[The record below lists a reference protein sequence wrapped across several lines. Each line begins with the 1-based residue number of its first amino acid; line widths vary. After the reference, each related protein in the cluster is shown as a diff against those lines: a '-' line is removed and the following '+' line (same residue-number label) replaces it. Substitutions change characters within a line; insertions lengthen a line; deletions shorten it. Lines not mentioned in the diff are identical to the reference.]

1 MKRGHKTDC
10 IKNSQSVPAPRRV
23 ARAAWLCAVLLG
35 LAVHLPGTLMGQSIY
50 TTPYTI
56 TTLAGLPGIS
66 GTNDGA
72 GNAARFSGP
81 NAVAVDGA
89 GNIYVADTYSQ
100 TIRKVTASGG
110 VTTVAGLPGVSGTN
124 DGTGSAARFNFPWG
138 VAVGTNGNLFVADT
152 YNDTI
157 REVIPVGTNWV
168 VSTIAGLAGSPGGG
182 DGTNSGAQ
190 FDNPQGIAVDTN
202 GNVYVAD
209 TYDETIR
216 KLTPV
221 GTNWVVKTLAGQAG
235 IGGHHDGTNGDA
247 RFSIPEAVAV
257 DSASNLYVAEFD
269 SDTIRKVTPT
279 GTNWVVTTIAGSAG
293 APAGSVDGTNGAARF
308 AEPSGVAVD
317 SHGNVYVADT
327 YNATIRLVAPSG
339 TNWVVTTLVG
349 LAGSQG
355 TNDGTGNL
363 GLLNQ
368 PNGLAVDGAGN
379 LFIADTGNDT
389 IRKGFPASSVPRP
402 VLQTPSVRAGQFG
415 FGITGLPNLAVVVQ
429 SSSNLIQWQN
439 VSGNYYVLV
448 NGTNFYPGPNPP
460 QSNQF
465 YRVQVR

>member
-1 MKRGHKTDC
+1 
-10 IKNSQSVPAPRRV
+10 
-23 ARAAWLCAVLLG
+23 
-35 LAVHLPGTLMGQSIY
+35 
-50 TTPYTI
+50 
-56 TTLAGLPGIS
+56 
-66 GTNDGA
+66 
-72 GNAARFSGP
+72 
-81 NAVAVDGA
+81 
-89 GNIYVADTYSQ
+89 
-100 TIRKVTASGG
+100 
-110 VTTVAGLPGVSGTN
+110 
-124 DGTGSAARFNFPWG
+124 
-138 VAVGTNGNLFVADT
+138 
-152 YNDTI
+152 
-157 REVIPVGTNWV
+157 
-168 VSTIAGLAGSPGGG
+168 
-182 DGTNSGAQ
+182 
-190 FDNPQGIAVDTN
+190 
-202 GNVYVAD
+202 
-209 TYDETIR
+209 
-216 KLTPV
+216 
-221 GTNWVVKTLAGQAG
+221 
-235 IGGHHDGTNGDA
+235 
-247 RFSIPEAVAV
+247 
-257 DSASNLYVAEFD
+257 
-269 SDTIRKVTPT
+269 
-279 GTNWVVTTIAGSAG
+279 
-293 APAGSVDGTNGAARF
+293 VDGTNGAARF